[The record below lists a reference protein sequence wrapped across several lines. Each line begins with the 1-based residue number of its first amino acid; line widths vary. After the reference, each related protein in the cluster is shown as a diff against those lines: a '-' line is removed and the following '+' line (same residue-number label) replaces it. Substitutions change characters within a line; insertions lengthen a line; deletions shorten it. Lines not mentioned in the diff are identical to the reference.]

1 MEGEKY
7 TLEEIRN
14 IPIFFIVGKGR
25 SGTTLVSNILDG
37 HPEVASAT
45 ESRFLLLIWQKY
57 KNLKV
62 WKPEM
67 AETFFEDVIKD
78 YRVKY
83 LWDFREEELMEQL
96 KALPADLK
104 AQDLIKLVY
113 LFRKSSFPKKKIKF
127 IVDKNPRY
135 TIFISK
141 LQRIFSN
148 AKFIRIIRDPRDN
161 VTSHVKFSKKKV
173 SFLAYK
179 WLTYNKHID
188 AKTKQFINDFKT
200 LRFEDLVLDK
210 AAFFDEFESF
220 TGINSLI
227 EYETKRLEYK
237 DQIEG
242 KFSDRLK
249 DQHQS
254 SVKPLDPKKIG
265 HHKTKL
271 KPRQIQ
277 TIDAICFPYANQYQY
292 KRELNQIKLGFVET
306 LKFKLSYQF
315 HVRSNLFLYNLPFNV
330 IIRLYDFLIKYVLMR
345 KREKLDTIREQNG

>member
-1 MEGEKY
+1 MGETKY
-7 TLEEIRN
+7 TLEEIRS

-37 HPEVASAT
+37 HPNVASAT

-57 KNLKV
+57 KSLKT

-67 AETFFEDVIKD
+67 AEEFFSDVLKD

-83 LWDFREEELMEQL
+83 LWDFREKEFIEQL
-96 KALPADLK
+96 KSLPSDLK

-113 LFRKSSFPKKKIKF
+113 IYRKSSFPKEKIKF
-127 IVDKNPRY
+127 IIDKNPRY

-141 LQRIFSN
+141 LQEIFSG
-148 AKFIRIIRDPRDN
+148 AKFVRIIRDPRDN

-173 SFLAYK
+173 SFLAFK
-179 WLTYNKHID
+179 WLSYNKHID
-188 AKTKQFINDFKT
+188 QKTKKFPDNFKT
-200 LRFEDLVLDK
+200 LRFEDLVLNK
-210 AAFFDEFESF
+210 GQFFDEFESF

-227 EYETKRLEYK
+227 EYEAKRLEFREE
-237 DQIEG
+237 IEG

-271 KPRQIQ
+271 SPDQIK
-277 TIDAICFPYANQYQY
+277 TIDSICFPYAEEFKYE
-292 KRELNQIKLGFVET
+292 RELKPLKIGFLES
-306 LKFKLSYQF
+306 LKFKFSYQF
-315 HVRSNLFLYNLPFNV
+315 HVTSNLFLYNLPFNV
-330 IIRLYDFLIKYVLMR
+330 IIKLYDFLIKHVLMR
-345 KREKLDTIREQNG
+345 KKEKLDTIRQQNG